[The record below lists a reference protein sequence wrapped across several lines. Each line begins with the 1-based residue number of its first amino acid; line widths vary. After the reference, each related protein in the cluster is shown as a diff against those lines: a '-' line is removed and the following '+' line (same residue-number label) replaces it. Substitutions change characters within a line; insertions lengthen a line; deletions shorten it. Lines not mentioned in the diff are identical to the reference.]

1 MTLSIAVR
9 HRIGSLELDL
19 VHEFGSGL
27 TGIVGQ
33 SGAGKTT
40 LLRIIAGVVRPDEG
54 RISLDGTVLVD
65 TARRTWCP
73 PHRRHVGYVAQEPS
87 LFPHLSVRNNLRYA
101 RWCAGARAA
110 TSWEDVLALL
120 DLAPLLPRSP
130 QTLSGGE
137 QQRVALGRAL
147 LAAPRL
153 LLLDEPLASVDV
165 ARRNDILPYLDRVR
179 AEARLPMVYVTHA
192 PAEVA
197 TRADAVLRLHD
208 GRLHDEGPA
217 LQPSGRDNM

>member
-1 MTLSIAVR
+1 MLRVR
-9 HRIGSLELDL
+9 LRHQIGSLRLD
-19 VHEFGSGL
+19 VEHVFGRGL
-27 TGIVGQ
+27 TGIVGA

-40 LLRIIAGVVRPDEG
+40 LLRIVAGVVRPDEG
-54 RISLDGTVLVD
+54 RIVLDDTVLVD
-65 TARRTWCP
+65 TAVALWCP
-73 PHRRHVGYVAQEPS
+73 PHRRRVGYVAQEPS

-101 RWCAGARAA
+101 GWCAGTRAA
-110 TSWEDVLALL
+110 TSWDEVLELL
-120 DLAPLLPRSP
+120 DLAPLLSRAPR
-130 QTLSGGE
+130 TLSGGE

-192 PAEVA
+192 LPEVV
-197 TRADAVLRLHD
+197 TRADEVLRLHD
-208 GRLHDEGPA
+208 GQ
-217 LQPSGRDNM
+217 LQPVGIG